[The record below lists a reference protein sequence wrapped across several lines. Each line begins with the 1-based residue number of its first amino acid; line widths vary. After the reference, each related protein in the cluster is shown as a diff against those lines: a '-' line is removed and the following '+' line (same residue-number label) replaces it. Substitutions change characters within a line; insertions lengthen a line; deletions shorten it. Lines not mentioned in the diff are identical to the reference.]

1 MLETNSGSEL
11 LRTVR
16 LVEAGATPPPG
27 AVVWGGGGSAPA
39 SADSDV
45 DGGKGSGRTIADENG
60 GGGGGGGGS
69 ASSMKMRLSRVTL
82 NPSAMSMSARG
93 GA

>member
-27 AVVWGGGGSAPA
+27 AVVWGGGGSAA
-39 SADSDV
+39 AAADSGA
-45 DGGKGSGRTIADENG
+45 DGGKGS
-60 GGGGGGGGS
+60 
-69 ASSMKMRLSRVTL
+69 
-82 NPSAMSMSARG
+82 
-93 GA
+93 